1 MTSEVKRARRYFSCV
16 VLLFDFF
23 LSWPRELTRNRDR
36 TLSQR
41 VWGEERRDHFGCRLR
56 ERFTLRLQHTSSELG
71 VMHQTPI

>member
-1 MTSEVKRARRYFSCV
+1 MACEVKRAHRYFSRV

-41 VWGEERRDHFGCRLR
+41 AWGEDRQDHFGCRLR
-56 ERFTLRLQHTSSELG
+56 ERFTLRLQHVQAEPG